1 MDNGPEDRGER
12 ATHDV
17 VIVGALDRFTVPDWR
32 ARVDRVLRDLPA
44 GALVRLDLSG
54 VTALDSAGAA
64 WCRVLADAVSR
75 RGGRLVLAAA
85 SAEARDA
92 LSVFRIRLQPAA
104 SVARRPGRLERLGA
118 AGYGAFLAA
127 VAFCVLAADTLFF
140 AVEGLFRRDR
150 RRVRLPAV
158 VEQMVRIGLESF
170 GIVALISLLVGLTVA
185 LQSAYQLRQ
194 FGANIYIANL
204 VGVAMTREMGP
215 LMTAILIAGRSG
227 ASIAAEMSTMVITEE
242 VDALKTMGIHPV
254 RFLVVPRFWGI
265 TLTQPLLT
273 VMSDALGILGG
284 FLIAVTYLQLG
295 VSSFLDQLIGALQV
309 KDVLTGLV
317 KSVAFAWIIVFVAA
331 HRGFRV
337 HGGAEGV
344 GLATTA
350 SVVQSIFGV
359 IAADAFFSLLF
370 YFGD

>member
-1 MDNGPEDRGER
+1 MEDNPIRLAIE
-12 ATHDV
+12 
-17 VIVGALDRFTVPDWR
+17 GALDRQSVPGHHAR
-32 ARVDRVLRDLPA
+32 AWGRLRDLPA
-44 GALVRLDLSG
+44 GAEVHLDLSG
-54 VTALDSAGAA
+54 VTSLDSAGAA
-64 WCRVLADAVSR
+64 WCRVLAEEVAR
-75 RGGRLVLAAA
+75 RNGRLVLVAA
-85 SAEARDA
+85 SQKARQA
-92 LSVFRIRLQPAA
+92 LSVFRVRLQPAA
-104 SVARRPGRLERLGA
+104 PPARRPGRLERLGA
-118 AGYGAFLAA
+118 GAYGASLA
-127 VAFCVLAADTLFF
+127 VVEFCVLAADTLFF
-140 AVEGLFRRDR
+140 AAEGLFRRDR
-150 RRVRLPAV
+150 RRIRGHAV
-158 VEQMVRIGLESF
+158 IEQMVRIGLESF
-170 GIVALISLLVGLTVA
+170 GIIALISLLVGLTVA

-215 LMTAILIAGRSG
+215 LMTAILLAGRSG

-242 VDALKTMGIHPV
+242 VDALKTMGVHPV

-317 KSVAFAWIIVFVAA
+317 KSVSFAWIIVFVAA

-337 HGGAEGV
+337 RGGAEGV

-350 SVVQSIFGV
+350 SVVQSIFLV

>member
-1 MDNGPEDRGER
+1 MER
-12 ATHDV
+12 H
-17 VIVGALDRFTVPDWR
+17 
-32 ARVDRVLRDLPA
+32 LRDLPR
-44 GALVRLDLSG
+44 GAEVRLDLSG

-64 WCRVLADAVSR
+64 WCRVLADLVARHGGRVVLDAVSPK
-75 RGGRLVLAAA
+75 
-85 SAEARDA
+85 AREA
-92 LSVFRIRLQPAA
+92 LSAFRVRRQPPMGVPSRA
-104 SVARRPGRLERLGA
+104 GLLERLGD
-118 AGYGAFLAA
+118 AGYRLILASLD
-127 VAFCVLAADTLFF
+127 FCVLAADTLFF
-140 AVEGLFRRDR
+140 AIEGVFRRDR

-158 VEQMVRIGLESF
+158 VEQMVRIGLESL

-227 ASIAAEMSTMVITEE
+227 ASIAAEISTMVITEE
-242 VDALKTMGIHPV
+242 VDALRVMGIHPV

-273 VMSDALGILGG
+273 VISNTLGILGG
-284 FLIAVTYLQLG
+284 FLIAVTYLQIG
-295 VSSFLDQLIGALQV
+295 ATAFLDQLVGALQV
-309 KDVLTGLV
+309 KDILTGLV

-337 HGGAEGV
+337 RGGAEGV
-344 GLATTA
+344 GLQTTA
-350 SVVQSIFGV
+350 SVVQSIFLV

>member
-1 MDNGPEDRGER
+1 MDDGLNARKSPAIRDL
-12 ATHDV
+12 
-17 VIVGALDRFTVPDWR
+17 VIEGALDRHTVPER
-32 ARVDRVLRDLPA
+32 HAEVARGLRDLPA
-44 GALVRLDLSG
+44 GAEVRLDLSG
-54 VTALDSAGAA
+54 VTSLDSAGAA
-64 WCRVLADAVSR
+64 WCRVVAETVAR
-75 RGGRLVLAAA
+75 RGGRLVLT
-85 SAEARDA
+85 EAGPKAREA
-92 LSVFRIRLQPAA
+92 LSVFRVRLESAA
-104 SVARRPGRLERLGA
+104 PPARRPGRLERLGGGA
-118 AGYGAFLAA
+118 YGALLA
-127 VAFCVLAADTLFF
+127 VVEFCVLAADTLFF

-150 RRVRLPAV
+150 RRVRGHAV
-158 VEQMVRIGLESF
+158 IEQMVRIGLESV

-215 LMTAILIAGRSG
+215 LMTAILLAGRSG

-254 RFLVVPRFWGI
+254 RYLVVPRFWGI

-273 VMSDALGILGG
+273 VLSDALGILGG
-284 FLIAVTYLQLG
+284 FLIAVSYLQLG
-295 VSSFLDQLIGALQV
+295 VTSFLDQLIGALQV

-317 KSVAFAWIIVFVAA
+317 KSVSFAWIIVFVAA

-337 HGGAEGV
+337 RGGAEGV
-344 GLATTA
+344 GIATTA
-350 SVVQSIFGV
+350 SVVQSIFLV

>member
-1 MDNGPEDRGER
+1 MADETPVIEVSGP
-12 ATHDV
+12 
-17 VIVGALDRFTVPDWR
+17 LDRRTVPAHHEA
-32 ARVDRVLRDLPA
+32 ARTLLASLKPGD
-44 GALVRLDLSG
+44 ALRLDLSR
-54 VTALDSAGAA
+54 VTAMDGAGAA
-64 WCRVLADAVSR
+64 WCRVLQDQVVR
-75 RGGRLVLAAA
+75 RGATLSLHAA
-85 SAEARDA
+85 SPQARDA
-92 LSVFRIRLQPAA
+92 LSVFRVRLEPPPAP
-104 SVARRPGRLERLGA
+104 VPTPGRLERVGDSAVRASQA
-118 AGYGAFLAA
+118 AIEFLS
-127 VAFCVLAADTLFF
+127 LAADTVFF

-150 RRVRLPAV
+150 RRVRGSAV
-158 VEQMVRIGLESF
+158 VEQMVRIGLESL

-215 LMTAILIAGRSG
+215 LMTAILLAGRSG
-227 ASIAAEMSTMVITEE
+227 ASIAAETATMVITEE

-265 TLTQPLLT
+265 TITQPLLT
-273 VMSDALGILGG
+273 VISDALGIFGG

-295 VSSFLDQLIGALQV
+295 VTSFLDQLIGALQV
-309 KDVLTGLV
+309 KDIATGLV
-317 KSVAFAWIIVFVAA
+317 KSVSFAWIIVFVAS

-350 SVVQSIFGV
+350 SVVQSIFMV